1 MERITSFLSSDRR
14 YASLRV
20 LGVVSMLLGAV
31 LLAVGVLLLVYGLY
45 ALAQGMLSVSV
56 RGAAPLAAAPGNAV
70 SLAPWLNGSLALLWS
85 FFLLLLG
92 LQNLGMGALF
102 KLMIHLEENTR
113 ASAQFLDRIRS
124 RVESSPE
131 GVEPMF
137 RS

>member
-1 MERITSFLSSDRR
+1 MERITSFYSSDRR

-31 LLAVGVLLLVYGLY
+31 LLAVGALLLVYGLY

-56 RGAAPLAAAPGNAV
+56 REAAPLAAVPGNAIP
-70 SLAPWLNGSLALLWS
+70 LAPWLNGSLALLWS
-85 FFLLLLG
+85 FFLLLMG
-92 LQNLGMGALF
+92 LQNLAMGALF
-102 KLMIHLEENTR
+102 QLMIHLEENTR

-131 GVEPMF
+131 GVEPWF

>member
-1 MERITSFLSSDRR
+1 MERITSFYSSDRR

-56 RGAAPLAAAPGNAV
+56 RGAAPLAAVPGNAV
-70 SLAPWLNGSLALLWS
+70 PLAPWLNGSLALLWS

-131 GVEPMF
+131 GVESMF

>member
-1 MERITSFLSSDRR
+1 MERITSFYSSDRR

-56 RGAAPLAAAPGNAV
+56 REAAPLAAVPGNAIP
-70 SLAPWLNGSLALLWS
+70 LAPWLNGSLALLWS